1 LGAAMAE
8 PMEEDDSDGAELPSR
23 ESMESKPSVVLFIGM
38 AGSGKTTLMH
48 RAVTHLAERKKRVYT
63 INLDPAVRTVPYPIH
78 VDIRDTVQY
87 ANVMKHFKL
96 GPNGAIM
103 TSLNLFATKF
113 DQVLNLLTKRE
124 SELDYIL
131 IDTPGQIEVFNWSAS
146 GTLIC
151 DMLALSYPT
160 SALYIVDT
168 PRCEA
173 PVTFMANMLYACS
186 ILYKTKLPFVVA
198 FNKCDVTS
206 AAEAIAWM
214 KDFTKLHEALQQESS
229 YAASLAKSMSL
240 AMQEFYEGLRTLGLS
255 AFSDDG
261 MDGFEEALAACREE
275 FFETYLPYLDAKATE
290 VKKRRNRE
298 MQEKLEAATEGF
310 PEQQVDDLSDDDE
323 NGEDQTELQQL
334 RDMLAP

>member
-1 LGAAMAE
+1 
-8 PMEEDDSDGAELPSR
+8 
-23 ESMESKPSVVLFIGM
+23 
-38 AGSGKTTLMH
+38 
-48 RAVTHLAERKKRVYT
+48 
-63 INLDPAVRTVPYPIH
+63 
-78 VDIRDTVQY
+78 
-87 ANVMKHFKL
+87 MKHFKL

-113 DQVLNLLTKRE
+113 DQVLGLLTKRD

-160 SALYIVDT
+160 CALYIVDT

-206 AAEAIAWM
+206 AKDAIGWM
-214 KDFTKLHEALQQESS
+214 KDFKKLHEALQEESS

-240 AMQEFYEGLRTLGLS
+240 AMQEFYQGLRTLGLS

-261 MDGFEEALAACREE
+261 MDGFEEALEACRDE
-275 FFETYLPYLDAKATE
+275 FFESYLPYLDAKAKD
-290 VKKRRNRE
+290 VKLRRARE
-298 MQEKLEAATEGF
+298 MQERLEAANERK
-310 PEQQVDDLSDDDE
+310 EQTVDDLSDDEE
-323 NGEDQTELQQL
+323 NEEEEQSEMQQL
-334 RDMLAP
+334 RDLLAP